1 MSKYL
6 LSIHYINIHMF
17 KGFVYIWIVSIVEW
31 ISYVFTSHDY
41 ISYMEFCNTIWTY
54 SKYIYICINTY
65 ICLCVKM
72 SLTELYLFIYTFQ
85 KYFIRNYFDNDN
97 SVQWKTDIMT
107 IYKSTK
113 KNSLPFFFFI
123 KEQKLSSK
131 LCVCV
136 YMHVCMMPLFHIW
149 FVTLLF
155 KLHWLKPCS
164 SIIHGSPIRRV
175 WIGGVCNI
183 SNHKLH

>member
-72 SLTELYLFIYTFQ
+72 TLTELYLFIYTFQ
-85 KYFIRNYFDNDN
+85 KYFIRNYFDHHN

-107 IYKSTK
+107 IYKSTWK
-113 KNSLPFFFFI
+113 SKNS
-123 KEQKLSSK
+123 QVN
-131 LCVCV
+131 CVCV
-136 YMHVCMMPLFHIW
+136 CVHACVYDATISYMICHSLVQASLIKTMLKYHP
-149 FVTLLF
+149 
-155 KLHWLKPCS
+155 WLT
-164 SIIHGSPIRRV
+164 H
-175 WIGGVCNI
+175 
-183 SNHKLH
+183 